1 MSGRGSEPKADRFGS
16 ALVALKIA
24 AVFAVFALCG
34 QKTGQVL
41 VRTSAREKATISM
54 AKIDCVRSSEINT

>member
-34 QKTGQVL
+34 QKIGQVL
-41 VRTSAREKATISM
+41 VRTSAREKASHFNG
-54 AKIDCVRSSEINT
+54 KDRLCQEL